1 MASMKWMKNV
11 EPAID
16 DILSDPIV
24 LLVIGTRNS
33 PEGVRLLL
41 ESVARS
47 RRPASPSSTAPRSD
61 PGCQ

>member
-1 MASMKWMKNV
+1 MVSMKWMKNV
-11 EPAID
+11 EPALD
-16 DILSDPIV
+16 DMLSDPIV

-47 RRPASPSSTAPRSD
+47 RRPVNPPSAAPWSD
-61 PGCQ
+61 PNS